1 MPAAAAPRLR
11 APWPRCQTSRPE
23 EVPIRMNATAVD
35 EHTRQRELDTYRVLD
50 SLPDEAF
57 DDVVRLASML
67 CDAPIALV
75 SLVDR
80 DRQWFKAK
88 RGLDGSGTARREAF
102 CDHAIREPDALL
114 EVPDTAQD
122 PRFAHLPL
130 VTEHEARFYAGMPLV
145 TPSGA
150 PIGTVCV
157 LDREPRTLD
166 PRQREALASLA
177 RLTMNLLDGRKRERE
192 LERTL
197 LLAQA
202 AQPDPPAPETAAP
215 QPGYTLA
222 LLQLQDFAGVVERRG
237 ERATERLLQQ
247 LDQAL
252 EACLAPGTRE
262 ALHRVTG
269 DPEFVVVLQGRDHD
283 ATLQCLRDVLPAFG
297 AEHGLTVLMGTAE
310 AEADERL
317 DAVYRRADF
326 ALSDEKDRLA
336 RGE

>member
-1 MPAAAAPRLR
+1 
-11 APWPRCQTSRPE
+11 
-23 EVPIRMNATAVD
+23 MNQSAVD
-35 EHTRQRELDTYRVLD
+35 EHARQRELDTYRVLD
-50 SLPDEAF
+50 TLPDEAF

-88 RGLDGSGTARREAF
+88 RGFDPPATARSEAF
-102 CDHAIREPDALL
+102 CDHAIREPDTLL

-122 PRFAHLPL
+122 ARFSNLEL
-130 VTEHEARFYAGMPLV
+130 VTGGQARFYAGMPLL

-157 LDREPRTLD
+157 LDHEPRTLD
-166 PRQREALASLA
+166 ARQREALASLA

-192 LERTL
+192 LERSI

-202 AQPDPPAPETAAP
+202 TVLDGVPTIDAPANAVPEA
-215 QPGYTLA
+215 GYTLA
-222 LLQLQDFAGVVERRG
+222 LLQVQDFAGVVERRG
-237 ERATERLLQQ
+237 ERTTEKLLQQ

-252 EACLAPGTRE
+252 EGCLQTGPRE

-269 DPEFVVVLQGRDHD
+269 DPEFVIVLQGRGHHE
-283 ATLQCLRDVLPAFG
+283 TLRRLRDVLPGFER
-297 AEHGLTVLMGTAE
+297 EHGLQVLMGTAD
-310 AEADERL
+310 AERDERL

-326 ALSDEKDRLA
+326 ALSDEKDRIA
-336 RGE
+336 QRG